1 MLNGSSEGE
10 SPNRQKIEKTS
21 GQLFSCLLQ
30 NDLTEAEVVSS
41 ITMALAMRVA
51 YDSNSLEELISKID
65 KAQELFGNYARAN
78 LSTAMSVIIARQ
90 ESEKGALN

>member
-1 MLNGSSEGE
+1 MLKDL
-10 SPNRQKIEKTS
+10 SPDNELDKKKVEATS

-30 NDLTEAEVVSS
+30 NNLTEAEVVSS

-51 YDSNSLEELISKID
+51 YDSNSLEELMEKID